1 MQVIFFFFSLIYLI
15 LSFLRYIEFISKDG
29 LESIFTRRQ
38 CQNKK
43 TYAVYKRPNRL
54 RFKDKPKRPRFL
66 TIQKSLKRQNSRKLS
81 QSSQRNPLLK
91 SLDSYQWLQHG
102 INYNYRSNSRKINSC
117 LTLQAAG
124 RQPLTQKI
132 LNKDFCRQNSKANW
146 TRDLLVL
153 LIWVY
158 NLQDLL
164 IMLPQIGFKS
174 PGKKIVFTQTKN
186 PNFLNFFKV
195 IKMGQHLIKFLN
207 N

>member
-1 MQVIFFFFSLIYLI
+1 MQVIFFFFSLIYLV

-164 IMLPQIGFKS
+164 ICFLRLVSSHPEKRSFLLKLKTQIF
-174 PGKKIVFTQTKN
+174 
-186 PNFLNFFKV
+186 
-195 IKMGQHLIKFLN
+195 
-207 N
+207 